1 MARSC
6 SLSRVGNGGGKL
18 SCLLQHRADSGTG
31 SQKAFGLCA
40 VPSRGRWCPQST
52 FGPFGK
58 RLQKELGLRGPPG
71 VSFGPV
77 GKRLQ
82 KELHLRG
89 PPGGSLGPAGKRL
102 QKELDLRGP
111 PGGSLG
117 PVGKRLQNELD
128 LRGPPGGSFG
138 LEIF

>member
-31 SQKAFGLCA
+31 SQKVFGLCA

-58 RLQKELGLRGPPG
+58 RLQKELD
-71 VSFGPV
+71 V
-77 GKRLQ
+77 
-82 KELHLRG
+82 RG
-89 PPGGSLGPAGKRL
+89 PPGGSF
-102 QKELDLRGP
+102 
-111 PGGSLG
+111 G

-138 LEIF
+138 LEIFRKLEFLEVRFFGSWGFWKLKFLEVGVFRSWSL